1 MHNACT
7 NVRVGAESLTGGG
20 MDGHWLGIGGDVA
33 VVTGAAG
40 GIGKGI
46 ARALAAAGAE
56 VWILDREQGAC
67 DAAAAEIGG
76 GVRGLA
82 FDAADPATI
91 AAAAERIGR
100 CDILVNNAGI
110 LRGGPLAE
118 TSLDDWDLVLRIN
131 LTGYLACARAF
142 GAGMRARRRGAL
154 VHVASIAASEPQPFS
169 GAYSPSKAAV
179 AMLSR
184 QLAFEWGPDGV
195 RSNSVSPGMIR
206 TPLSEG
212 FYRVPG
218 ILEAREAVVPARR
231 VGEPEDIAD
240 VAAFLA
246 SPRAAY
252 VSGQDLVVDG
262 GFSQA
267 LMAFVPRPGHEA
279 TT

>member
-1 MHNACT
+1 MT
-7 NVRVGAESLTGGG
+7 
-20 MDGHWLGIGGDVA
+20 HWLGIEGHVA

-40 GIGKGI
+40 GIGKSI
-46 ARALAAAGAE
+46 AAALAEAGAA
-56 VWILDREQGAC
+56 VWVLDRDQMAC

-76 GVRGLA
+76 GARGVA
-82 FDAADPATI
+82 FDAGDRATI
-91 AAAAERIGR
+91 AAAAERIGAA
-100 CDILVNNAGI
+100 DILVNNAGV

-118 TSLDDWDLVLRIN
+118 TTPEDWDLVLRVN
-131 LTGYLACARAF
+131 LTGYLACAQAF
-142 GAGMRARRRGAL
+142 GQAMRARRRGAL
-154 VHVASIAASEPQPFS
+154 VHVASIAASEPQAFS

-212 FYRVPG
+212 FYQVPG

-231 VGEPEDIAD
+231 VGTPADIAD

-252 VSGQDLVVDG
+252 VSGQDIVVDG
-262 GFSQA
+262 GFSQT
-267 LMAFVPRPGHEA
+267 LMAHVPRPGHDKGHP
-279 TT
+279 

>member
-1 MHNACT
+1 MADT
-7 NVRVGAESLTGGG
+7 TSP
-20 MDGHWLGIGGDVA
+20 GHWLGIAGDVA

-46 ARALAAAGAE
+46 AQALAEAGAR
-56 VWILDREQGAC
+56 VWLLDRDQAAC
-67 DAAAAEIGG
+67 DAAAAEVGHG
-76 GVRGLA
+76 ALGLA
-82 FDAADPATI
+82 FDAADRATI
-91 AAAAERIGR
+91 EAAAARVGR

-118 TSLDDWDLVLRIN
+118 TSAEDWELVLRIN
-131 LTGYLACARAF
+131 LTGYLGTAQAF
-142 GAGMRARRRGAL
+142 GAGMCARQRGAI
-154 VHVASIAASEPQPFS
+154 VNIASIAASEPQAFS

-206 TPLSEG
+206 TPLSES
-212 FYRVPG
+212 FYQVPG
-218 ILEAREAVVPARR
+218 ILAARSAIVPARR
-231 VGEPEDIAD
+231 VGTPQDIAH

-252 VSGQDLVVDG
+252 VTGQDIVVDG
-262 GFSQA
+262 GFAQT
-267 LMAFVPRPGHEA
+267 LMAHVPRPGHEQA
-279 TT
+279 EKVA

>member
-1 MHNACT
+1 MADTT
-7 NVRVGAESLTGGG
+7 NP
-20 MDGHWLGIGGDVA
+20 GHWLGIEGDVA

-46 ARALAAAGAE
+46 ARVLAEAGAR
-56 VWILDREQGAC
+56 VFLLDRDQAAC
-67 DAAAAEIGG
+67 DAAAAEIGQG
-76 GVRGLA
+76 AEGIA

-91 AAAAERIGR
+91 AAAAAKVGR

-118 TSLDDWDLVLRIN
+118 TAAADWELVLRIN

-142 GAGMRARRRGAL
+142 GAGMRARGRGAL
-154 VHVASIAASEPQPFS
+154 VHVASIAASEPQAFS
-169 GAYSPSKAAV
+169 GAYSPSKAAA

-184 QLAFEWGPDGV
+184 QLAFEWGPEGV

-206 TPLSEG
+206 TPLSES
-212 FYRVPG
+212 FYQVPG
-218 ILEAREAVVPARR
+218 ILEARSGVVPARR
-231 VGEPEDIAD
+231 VGAPEDIAH

-252 VSGQDLVVDG
+252 VTGQDIVVDG
-262 GFSQA
+262 GFAQT
-267 LMAFVPRPGHEA
+267 LMAHVPRPGHEKMEKA
-279 TT
+279 A

>member
-1 MHNACT
+1 MT
-7 NVRVGAESLTGGG
+7 
-20 MDGHWLGIGGDVA
+20 HWLDIEGQTA

-40 GIGKGI
+40 GIGQGI
-46 ARALAAAGAE
+46 AAALAEAGAT
-56 VWILDREQGAC
+56 VWVLDRDQSAC

-76 GVRGLA
+76 GTRGLA
-82 FDAADPATI
+82 FDAADRATI
-91 AAAAERIGR
+91 AAAAERIGAA
-100 CDILVNNAGI
+100 DILVNNAGI

-118 TSLDDWDLVLRIN
+118 TTPEDWDLVLRVN
-131 LTGYLACARAF
+131 LTGYLACAQAF

-154 VHVASIAASEPQPFS
+154 VHVASIAASAPQAFS

-206 TPLSEG
+206 TPLSES
-212 FYRVPG
+212 FYQIPG

-231 VGEPEDIAD
+231 VGTPADIAA

-252 VSGQDLVVDG
+252 VSGQDIVVDG
-262 GFSQA
+262 GFAQT
-267 LMAFVPRPGHEA
+267 LMAHVPRPGHDEA
-279 TT
+279 KP

>member
-1 MHNACT
+1 MT
-7 NVRVGAESLTGGG
+7 
-20 MDGHWLGIGGDVA
+20 HWLDIEGETA

-46 ARALAAAGAE
+46 AAALAEAGAA
-56 VWILDREQGAC
+56 VWLLDRDQAAC

-76 GVRGLA
+76 RGLA
-82 FDAADPATI
+82 FDAADRATI
-91 AAAAERIGR
+91 AAAAERIGPVG
-100 CDILVNNAGI
+100 ILVNNAGI

-118 TSLDDWDLVLRIN
+118 TTPEEWDLVLKIN
-131 LTGYLACARAF
+131 LTGYLACAQAF

-154 VHVASIAASEPQPFS
+154 VHVASIAASEPQAFS

-206 TPLSEG
+206 TPLSES
-212 FYRVPG
+212 FYAVPG

-231 VGEPEDIAD
+231 VGMPADIAN

-246 SPRAAY
+246 SPRAGY
-252 VSGQDLVVDG
+252 VTGQDIVVDG
-262 GFSQA
+262 GFAQT
-267 LMAFVPRPGHEA
+267 LMAHVPRPGHEEVKP
-279 TT
+279 